1 MNITA
6 IIFLIT
12 YVLIITFRK
21 YQLLVAL
28 CGVLVLLLTGLL
40 PISEAIASINLNV
53 LAIFIA
59 TSIITALLYEV
70 GFIDY
75 IATHSINFIARKT
88 KDPVKLRIGV
98 MLSLVLIAGIISSFM
113 ENVATIMLL
122 YPVGLEVSRKL
133 KINPST
139 LLIGM
144 SAVTNL
150 EGSALL
156 IGDTPSIL
164 TAMFARMDFLD
175 FFFLKALKYKPSL
188 FFAVQCGLI
197 AGVGVL
203 YILFRKE
210 VKRVKYDSSVEVF
223 ISEKKIMS
231 LFPVVIFALY
241 VLSLIVSSFIPDKPE
256 HYIAY
261 ICTFFIVISVIWT
274 FAFFNRKRKEEID
287 LLKHIDFQTFFFLI
301 AIFILV
307 GSLSYSGFIDS
318 LAQWFVNISSRFK
331 ANPVLLAYFLIVF
344 ISMVVSAFVDNIPYT
359 MAMLP
364 VAKMM
369 AEALGTNM
377 YLFIFGLLLGTT
389 IGGNITPIG
398 SLSNVTIL
406 GVLKRNS
413 YNHDFWTFIRIG
425 LPFSLTSL
433 AASSMFVYFVYS

>member
-197 AGVGVL
+197 VGVGVL

-210 VKRVKYDSSVEVF
+210 VKRVKYDSNVEVF

-331 ANPVLLAYFLIVF
+331 ANPILLAYFLIVF

>member
-197 AGVGVL
+197 VGVGVL

-210 VKRVKYDSSVEVF
+210 VKRVKYDSNVEVF

>member
-175 FFFLKALKYKPSL
+175 FFFLK
-188 FFAVQCGLI
+188 
-197 AGVGVL
+197 
-203 YILFRKE
+203 R
-210 VKRVKYDSSVEVF
+210 
-223 ISEKKIMS
+223 
-231 LFPVVIFALY
+231 
-241 VLSLIVSSFIPDKPE
+241 
-256 HYIAY
+256 
-261 ICTFFIVISVIWT
+261 
-274 FAFFNRKRKEEID
+274 
-287 LLKHIDFQTFFFLI
+287 
-301 AIFILV
+301 
-307 GSLSYSGFIDS
+307 
-318 LAQWFVNISSRFK
+318 
-331 ANPVLLAYFLIVF
+331 
-344 ISMVVSAFVDNIPYT
+344 
-359 MAMLP
+359 
-364 VAKMM
+364 
-369 AEALGTNM
+369 
-377 YLFIFGLLLGTT
+377 
-389 IGGNITPIG
+389 
-398 SLSNVTIL
+398 
-406 GVLKRNS
+406 
-413 YNHDFWTFIRIG
+413 
-425 LPFSLTSL
+425 
-433 AASSMFVYFVYS
+433 